1 MAHILPLTHS
11 MKKFGSLFITLVVA
25 YATTNAQLFYN
36 NGAAVAITGGGI
48 LDVDGAVENASGL
61 FSNAGQTWIKGYF
74 RNGDLAT
81 GGNAAGEY
89 IVYGDW
95 ENNDIFTADQSQVRL
110 TGNTQLITGYS
121 ITTFH
126 DLRLETPNALKKQ
139 TLDAYVNHLL
149 ALNDCELATQDYRMT
164 VTNPVNASVIRSTGF
179 VSSTGPGRLTRY
191 TNSTNNY
198 LFPMGWNDNG
208 NVLYRPAEIKPSVA
222 DAQSFE
228 GRMAFGDASNEGYD
242 VNTKAADVST
252 VNTKFFHLLKQ
263 VGSTTPSDLSIYYD
277 QVRDSTWSSIARWQ
291 NVPEWQDLTGT
302 VLTQGNPLS
311 RRTKALWMD
320 NGQEPH
326 ILINT
331 REIENL
337 WNFPNVFNPNSTE
350 PGNNI
355 FQIVNHG
362 ELVTLENMRIYN
374 RWGEPVFDSE
384 RDGKDYWDGM
394 YIGKLQPMGNYVF
407 VANVKVNSTG
417 EIKADG
423 GNLSL
428 LW

>member
-1 MAHILPLTHS
+1 
-11 MKKFGSLFITLVVA
+11 MKKIGSLILILIVV
-25 YATTNAQLFYN
+25 YTPVDAQLFYN
-36 NGAAVAITGGGI
+36 NGTDVAVTGGGV
-48 LDVDGAVENASGL
+48 LYVDGAVENASGL
-61 FSNAGQTWIKGYF
+61 FSNAGQTWVKGYF

-81 GGNAAGEY
+81 GGSGAGEY

-95 ENNDIFTADQSQVRL
+95 ENNDLFTADQSRVRL
-110 TGNTQLITGYS
+110 NGNTQYITGTS

-126 DLRLETPNALKKQ
+126 DLSLETPNALKIQ
-139 TLDAYVNHLL
+139 TLDANVKHLL
-149 ALNDCELATQDYRMT
+149 ALNDCELATRDYRMT
-164 VTNPVNASVIRSTGF
+164 VTNPVSASISRSNGF
-179 VSSTGPGRLTRY
+179 VSSTGPGRLVRY
-191 TNSTNNY
+191 TNSTSNY

-208 NVLYRPAEIKPSVA
+208 NVLYRPAEIKPSVNA
-222 DAQSFE
+222 AQSFE
-228 GRMAFGDASNEGYD
+228 GRMGFGDASNEGYD
-242 VNTKAADVST
+242 VNFKAANVTD

-263 VGSTTPSDLSIYYD
+263 VGSAAPSDLSIYYD
-277 QVRDSTWSSIARWQ
+277 QLQDGVFSSIGRWQ
-291 NVPEWQDLTGT
+291 NIPRWEDLTGT
-302 VLTQGNPLS
+302 SLTQGNPLS
-311 RRTKALWMD
+311 RRTKTLWTD

-331 REIENL
+331 QEIKNL
-337 WNFPNVFNPNSTE
+337 WNFPNVFNPNSIE
-350 PGNNI
+350 PGNNV

-362 ELVTLENMRIYN
+362 ELVTLQSLVIYN

-407 VANVKVNSTG
+407 VANVKVNATG
-417 EIKADG
+417 EVKADG